1 MHHAAP
7 DEIVILAVIEDG
19 EADHPRIFDGPP
31 HEFVVLDAMSVVGDG
46 DDAGLRE

>member
-19 EADHPRIFDGPP
+19 EADHARIFDGPP
-31 HEFVVLDAMSVVGDG
+31 HEFVVLHAASVVRDR
-46 DDAGLRE
+46 DDPGLRE